1 MKRTN
6 SSTSARCSSIVTL
19 LRARA
24 AALADLPREAGRPVC
39 IARLYD
45 ESEHVRIGNT
55 LIIRSMVSCTAQ
67 IFGYGPKYFAP
78 LILRLRVTITRG
90 ASSPRV
96 IAMYGYD
103 LSSRNLTLNGGSN
116 SLIQVYSSWSA
127 SISEPTVV
135 HSTLR
140 AVSTMRRVRSCSV
153 GSGAK

>member
-1 MKRTN
+1 M
-6 SSTSARCSSIVTL
+6 
-19 LRARA
+19 
-24 AALADLPREAGRPVC
+24 PVC
-39 IARLYD
+39 IAFLYD
-45 ESEHVRIGNT
+45 ESEQVRIGKT

-140 AVSTMRRVRSCSV
+140 AVRTIRRVRSCSV